1 MKTDY
6 LSAEVISQATGLTVS
21 LNPHSQSTQLD
32 AKQGMASVSQLP
44 ALYLAPKQEQAVGR
58 FGRPFYTD
66 QGGIYMTLHL
76 KPNCSHEQLP
86 VYTMMTAT
94 SIVKA
99 IQSLTGIDCGIKW
112 VNDIYYQG
120 KKIAGIL
127 TESLSMEQ
135 DLVTDLLIGV
145 GINFAIS
152 DFPEELKRIANS
164 LFQGEAPISRN
175 QLISK
180 IWQIFFHTP
189 QRDLIKVYREKSLV
203 LDKKI
208 SFTENGKSYEGIVS
222 DISQMGELLVQLPD
236 KQEKVLSSHQISLSS
251 WEI

>member
-6 LSAEVISQATGLTVS
+6 LSAEAISQETGLTVY

-32 AKQGMASVSQLP
+32 AKKGMTSVQQLP

-58 FGRPFYTD
+58 FGRPFYTN

-76 KPNCSHEQLP
+76 APNCPHDQLP
-86 VYTMMTAT
+86 IYTMMTAT

-99 IQSLTGIDCGIKW
+99 IQRLTSIDCGIKW

-127 TESLSMEQ
+127 TESLSTEQ

-152 DFPEELKRIANS
+152 DFPEELTDIASS
-164 LFQGEAPISRN
+164 LFQEPAPISRN
-175 QLISK
+175 QLISQ
-180 IWQIFFHTP
+180 IWQIFFNTP
-189 QRDLIKVYREKSLV
+189 KRDLIKVYREKSLV

-208 SFTENGKSYEGIVS
+208 SFTENGKSYEGIVN
-222 DISQMGELLVQLPD
+222 DISQAGELLVELAD
-236 KQEKVLSSHQISLSS
+236 KQQKVLSSHQISLSS